1 VPIELTVPVEIAVA
15 VFRELPVV
23 IAVSVE
29 IAVVVS
35 VPKEELVAVS
45 KEVLVA
51 VSVSTEVAVPKEEPV
66 ADPVG
71 LSVIVATTVTLGLS
85 TDVSETDGYTEYEG
99 KDDIDASNDTVIFA
113 DTDDFNVAVTEPTG
127 ERELDHSAEEERESR
142 DDEETLA
149 ESVPVLE
156 LVKDLLGVAECDPV
170 FVPVVVVLTVLEIA
184 GVPLLNWLV
193 V

>member
-1 VPIELTVPVEIAVA
+1 VPVATA
-15 VFRELPVV
+15 
-23 IAVSVE
+23 
-29 IAVVVS
+29 
-35 VPKEELVAVS
+35 ELVAVS
-45 KEVLVA
+45 KEVLVPVA
-51 VSVSTEVAVPKEEPV
+51 TAELVAVSKEVLVPVATAELVAVSRELAVTVSVSTEVAVPKEESV
-66 ADPVG
+66 ADPIG

-113 DTDDFNVAVTEPTG
+113 DTDDFNVAVAEPTG

-184 GVPLLNWLV
+184 GVPVLNWLAV
-193 V
+193 

>member
-1 VPIELTVPVEIAVA
+1 MPIELTVPVEIAVA